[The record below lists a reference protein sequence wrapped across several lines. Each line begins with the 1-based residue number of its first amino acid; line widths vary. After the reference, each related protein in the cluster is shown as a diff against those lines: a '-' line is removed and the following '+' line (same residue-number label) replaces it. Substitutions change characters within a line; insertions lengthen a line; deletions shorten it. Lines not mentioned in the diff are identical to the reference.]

1 MPQLTV
7 FCLDYRDFVRWETAN
22 RTQLDVDELVKELG
36 KLGDKEEA
44 RTLLLGQADLARE
57 NNHHKWLQ
65 RSRDRVMDLAEPEWL
80 DRNL

>member
-1 MPQLTV
+1 M
-7 FCLDYRDFVRWETAN
+7 E
-22 RTQLDVDELVKELG
+22 ELG

-57 NNHHKWLQ
+57 NNYHKWLQ

-80 DRNL
+80 DRNQ